1 MLGKTLYSTLPSIYR
16 KDTFADEEIFQ
27 RLYSVLGDKLGDA
40 YRSVAQTLIDGSLD
54 SAELYRV
61 VKCQGIPATDLD
73 FHTHSMEIAPGE
85 FSTTTIVALPG
96 YVAYGAELVT
106 RSLTTDLGLESPYYF
121 SIVDEAED
129 LEALRNRVG
138 DLELLRRS
146 DRFLVLHEFPL
157 DVLELDGAPAFKPES
172 DFITRVGGFTA
183 PLEGRFLNP
192 AAKLTE
198 GTRLKVVSG
207 DSTYECSLASDAV
220 ISLGSALLSIEYSS
234 SSIVSSDPVT
244 IFLGSELVSN
254 AADPIVGTSP
264 VEERWL
270 WLRNCRVD
278 RLDLYYRFGEP
289 FGEPIASSET
299 YRGVLKSLWELST
312 SGPVFSKVSKAVSIL
327 YGVPTLLDPP
337 EFDPIQ
343 YIDYEQRI
351 VKTGLRTHRLDS
363 TFPLSEVVALSAAS
377 HRSGYSEVDGDI
389 VSLELTSTQD
399 LRFLLSDMGLP
410 SEVRPSSGLSI
421 RDTQDLSSSVLC
433 RSERGFILNKPSGS
447 ASISGDLQLVSSE
460 HGVLFTIDSEDYTI
474 SAAGSKA
481 YTVPQPIQQV
491 ASVRDSISHPNWWKS
506 SIAIPYELFRDT
518 ERRRTVRSRVW
529 DLVIG
534 QMPEHRVGDYGLR
547 VGLEEQ
553 HEVAY
558 LLMRDFLAVK
568 SLLVT
573 LDGTSSALG
582 RVRSTV
588 ETLKPLL
595 KTATTALMSAVATTF
610 YNFFKEPTEGLEIYI
625 IPPGLSDRS
634 LAVSVAYGDEGVGAV
649 PNPRANGYNVIGS
662 TLSPSPGLVGGDSPR
677 FSQDDSDLGQITSTI
692 DLVHDIP
699 VSITVTEP

>member
-1 MLGKTLYSTLPSIYR
+1 MLGKTLYSTLPSVYR

-40 YRSVAQTLIDGSLD
+40 YRSVAQTLVDGSLD

-61 VKCQGIPATDLD
+61 IKCQGIPVTDLD
-73 FHTHSMEIAPGE
+73 FHTHSMEVAPGE

-96 YVAYGAELVT
+96 YITYGSELVT

-121 SIVDEAED
+121 SIVDEPED
-129 LEALRNRVG
+129 VSALQARVG
-138 DLELLRRS
+138 DLELLSRS
-146 DRFLVLHEFPL
+146 DRFLILHEFPI
-157 DVLELDGAPAFKPES
+157 DSLELDGTQAYKPDS
-172 DFITRVGGFTA
+172 GFVTRVSGFTA
-183 PLEGRFLNP
+183 PLEDSFLNP
-192 AAKLTE
+192 GSKLVAGARIQVVTE
-198 GTRLKVVSG
+198 GI
-207 DSTYECSLASDAV
+207 TYECFLASDAV
-220 ISLGSALLSIEYSS
+220 ISLGSALLSVEYSS
-234 SSIVSSDPVT
+234 SSIVSSELST
-244 IFLGSELVSN
+244 ILLGTELVSN
-254 AADPIVGTSP
+254 HAEPIIGTGA

-289 FGEPIASSET
+289 FGEPIASSEN
-299 YRGVLKSLWELST
+299 YRGVLKALWELST
-312 SGPVFSKVSKAVSIL
+312 SGPVFSKVSKVISIL

-337 EFDPIQ
+337 DFDPIQ

-351 VKTGLRTHRLDS
+351 VKTGLRTHRLDPI
-363 TFPLSEVVALSAAS
+363 FPISEAVALSASS
-377 HRSGYSEVDGDI
+377 HRSGYSEVVGDI
-389 VSLELTSTQD
+389 VSLELTATED
-399 LRFLLSDMGLP
+399 LRFLLSDMGLS

-421 RDTQDLSSSVLC
+421 RDAQGLSSSVLC
-433 RSERGFILNKPSGS
+433 RSERGFILSKPL
-447 ASISGDLQLVSSE
+447 ASEDISGGLQLVSSE
-460 HGVLFTIDSEDYTI
+460 NGVLYTIDAEDYSI
-474 SAAGSKA
+474 STAGSKT

-491 ASVRDSISHPNWWKS
+491 ASVRDNISHPNWWKS
-506 SIAIPYELFRDT
+506 SIAIPYDLFRDT
-518 ERRRTVRSRVW
+518 ERRRTVRPRVW
-529 DLVIG
+529 DLDIG
-534 QMPEHRVGDYGLR
+534 RMPEHRVGDYGLI
-547 VGLEEQ
+547 VGLAEQ

-573 LDGTSSALG
+573 LDGTSTALG

-625 IPPGLSDRS
+625 VPPGEEARRVVVNL
-634 LAVSVAYGDEGVGAV
+634 VHGDEGV
-649 PNPRANGYNVIGS
+649 NSILDPRAGGYNVVGS
-662 TLSPSPGLVGGDSPR
+662 TLNPPGLVGGDHPR
-677 FSQDDSDLGQITSTI
+677 FVLDDSDLGQITSTI

-699 VSITVTEP
+699 VSITIIDNE

>member
-1 MLGKTLYSTLPSIYR
+1 MLGRTLYSTLPSVYR

-40 YRSVAQTLIDGSLD
+40 YRSVAQTLIDGSLE

-61 VKCQGIPATDLD
+61 IKCQGIPATDLD
-73 FHTHSMEIAPGE
+73 YHTHSMEVAPGE

-96 YVAYGAELVT
+96 YITYGSELVT
-106 RSLTTDLGLESPYYF
+106 RSLTSDLGLESPYYF
-121 SIVDEAED
+121 SIVDEPED
-129 LEALRNRVG
+129 LDALRGRVG
-138 DLELLRRS
+138 DLELLKRS
-146 DRFLVLHEFPL
+146 DRFLILHEFPL
-157 DVLELDGAPAFKPES
+157 DVLELDGTAAYKPAS

-183 PLEGRFLNP
+183 PLEDSFLN
-192 AAKLTE
+192 AADKLIA
-198 GTRLKVVSG
+198 GARIRVVAG
-207 DSTYECSLASDAV
+207 GSTYECFLASDAV
-220 ISLGSALLSIEYSS
+220 ISLGSALLSVEYSS
-234 SSIVSSDPVT
+234 ASIVTSELAT
-244 IFLGSELVSN
+244 ILLGPELVSN
-254 AADPIVGTSP
+254 HAEPIISSTP
-264 VEERWL
+264 AEERWI

-289 FGEPIASSET
+289 FGEPIASSEK
-299 YRGVLKSLWELST
+299 YRGVLKALWELST
-312 SGPVFSKVSKAVSIL
+312 SGPVFSKVSKAISIL

-337 EFDPIQ
+337 DFDPIQ
-343 YIDYEQRI
+343 YIDYEQRL
-351 VKTGLRTHRLDS
+351 VKTGLRTHMLDP

-377 HRSGYSEVDGDI
+377 HRSGYSEVAGDI
-389 VSLELTSTQD
+389 VSLELTTTQD

-410 SEVRPSSGLSI
+410 SEIRPSSGLSI
-421 RDTQDLSSSVLC
+421 RDAQDLSSGVLC
-433 RSERGFILNKPSGS
+433 RSERGFILDKPSGS
-447 ASISGDLQLVSSE
+447 AAISGDLQLVSSE
-460 HGVLFTIDSEDYTI
+460 HGVLYTIDAEDYSI
-474 SAAGSKA
+474 SAAGSRT

-491 ASVRDSISHPNWWKS
+491 ASVRDNISHPNWWKS
-506 SIAIPYELFRDT
+506 SIAIPYDLFKDT
-518 ERRRTVRSRVW
+518 ERRRTVRPRIW
-529 DLVIG
+529 DLVVG

-568 SLLVT
+568 SLLIT

-634 LAVSVAYGDEGVGAV
+634 LVVNVAYGDEGIGAIS
-649 PNPRANGYNVIGS
+649 NPRADGYNVVGS
-662 TLSPSPGLVGGDSPR
+662 TLGPNPGLVGGDSPR